1 MAKAQKFHSE
11 ASKETYEL
19 LEDMIEKH
27 HDRLEDTSFLILFK
41 HGGWKTKGKTVFS
54 KFKVLAD
61 DLRRTLN
68 KDAILYLNADMWL
81 ALSDPQKR
89 YILDDALYTITPKYD
104 KHDCV
109 VEAADGRPL
118 LTTLPPDIEGF
129 TEVIKRHG
137 AITEDVKRLARALTE
152 TNQLTI
158 EDVAAAAEQK
168 PEDKPTE
175 PREGVKGYI
184 HPDGTIDINDPNQAK
199 LPIDDEE
206 AAAAEIAASAA
217 GGDNPDDD
225 LPF

>member
-11 ASKETYEL
+11 APRETYEL
-19 LEDMIEKH
+19 LEDMIDKH
-27 HDRLEDTSFLILFK
+27 HDSLSGSDFLILFK
-41 HGGWKTKGKTVFS
+41 HGGWFSKGKTLFG

-61 DLRRTLN
+61 DLRSTMKR
-68 KDAILYLNADMWL
+68 DAILYLNADMWNRMAEPQRRYVL
-81 ALSDPQKR
+81 DHALFT
-89 YILDDALYTITPKYD
+89 LDLKYD
-104 KHDCV
+104 RHGKTKM
-109 VEAADGRPL
+109 AADGRPL

-137 AITEDVKRLARALTE
+137 AITEDVKRLAKALTE

-158 EDVAAAAEQK
+158 EDIAKEEEEK
-168 PEDKPTE
+168 PQDKPAE

-199 LPIDDEE
+199 LPIDDEA

-217 GGDNPDDD
+217 GGENPDDD